1 MSSSDPF
8 VLSIRKRLDH
18 SEYSFPGEDENVR
31 MAAVL
36 VPLIHKDGE
45 WQLLFTRR
53 SAELVEHSGEV
64 SFPGGSVEK
73 GDRDFIQTALRE
85 TWEETGIPSSKI
97 EILGDL
103 NLFWTVSHYCLKPIV
118 GVVDWPLPLTLNPP
132 EVERA
137 FSIPLSWLADQSNW
151 QEVLWQSTNGGMVPV
166 IIYNPFDGEKL
177 WGITAKITQEFL
189 RKIQK
194 MPEV

>member
-1 MSSSDPF
+1 MTSADPF
-8 VLSIRKRLDH
+8 ISAIRKRLNHADF
-18 SEYSFPGEDENVR
+18 SLPATESNTR

-36 VPLIHKDGE
+36 VPLIHKEGE

-73 GDRDFIQTALRE
+73 EDHDFVQTALRE
-85 TWEETGIPSSKI
+85 TWEEVGIPASKI

-103 NLFWTVSHYCLKPIV
+103 KLFQTVSNYCLKPVV

-137 FSIPLSWLADQSNW
+137 FSIPLAWLADRANW
-151 QEVLWQSTNGGMVPV
+151 REVLWQSRNGEMVPV
-166 IIYNPFDGEKL
+166 VIYEPFDGEKL
-177 WGITAKITQEFL
+177 WGITARIAQEFL
-189 RKIQK
+189 TRIQK
-194 MPEV
+194 MPE